1 MALFN
6 IKKKAHSDDIEDAQ
20 RILSPDSPFA
30 VKEAFK
36 SLNTNILYLPIEDK
50 CKKICITSS
59 FSGEGKTYVSANLAL
74 SLADNADSKRVLLID
89 MDMRKPRVDR
99 LLSKFALTADFN
111 SGLSEYLA
119 GIVEKPEFV
128 KTENSNL
135 DILFSGAESL
145 NPTGLINS
153 SRMKKLFEI
162 AESLYDYIIIDTP
175 PVGIVTDAL
184 LLNTSVNGYL
194 IATRAD
200 YSNVNA
206 LSDTIDLIERV
217 DGTIFG
223 VVLSAIDP
231 KKTKGSLSYKYRSY
245 SKYEK

>member
-1 MALFN
+1 MAFFK
-6 IKKKAHSDDIEDAQ
+6 IKKKAHSDDIEDTQ
-20 RILSPDSPFA
+20 RILSANSPFA

-59 FSGEGKTYVSANLAL
+59 FSGEGKTYVSVNLAL
-74 SLADNADSKRVLLID
+74 SLADNADGKKVLLID

-99 LLSKFALTADFN
+99 LLSEFVKTADHKF
-111 SGLSEYLA
+111 GLSEYLA
-119 GIVEKPEFV
+119 GISEEPNFV
-128 KTENSNL
+128 KTESSNL
-135 DILFSGAESL
+135 DILFSGAETL

-153 SRMKKLFEI
+153 SRMKKLIDI
-162 AESLYDYIIIDTP
+162 AEKTYDYVIIDTP

-184 LLNTSVNGYL
+184 LLTSCINGYI

-206 LSDTIDLIERV
+206 LSDTVELIQRV
-217 DGTIFG
+217 DGNIYG
-223 VVLSAIDP
+223 IVLSAIDP
-231 KKTKGSLSYKYRSY
+231 KKAKGSFSYKYRSY